1 MKFNTLQFYRAS
13 SKNRDISY
21 SRNMAIDFSRNLI
34 LTKFSENKVHVKG
47 KEGKVCLY
55 RQAKFENYL
64 KFNV

>member
-1 MKFNTLQFYRAS
+1 
-13 SKNRDISY
+13 
-21 SRNMAIDFSRNLI
+21 MAIDFSRNLI